1 MSANKSNDDF
11 LFRNRKEREKD
22 DISRVADPAGHSPDL
37 DPAFKKQP
45 GP

>member
-1 MSANKSNDDF
+1 MSANKPNDDF
-11 LFRNRKEREKD
+11 LFRDREMREKD